1 MPIIDTSG
9 NNVFGSGSFQFIGTE
24 SDLLYRALIKPIREL
39 DRDTLFVKRFLK
51 EPQRQYELT
60 ADRIA
65 DLAETDDPA
74 TCRADL
80 LKYLKDHVG
89 FTVDLRHITD
99 RLSEASL
106 RKLIQLAVPL
116 WKKKGTTDGLLTIVR
131 LLTGRTPLY
140 IDWFQFRN
148 ILGESQIGED
158 QLGNDSWVIG
168 GEVTILDEFHSHL
181 RMMDDGTLDEQLLLD
196 LLGLFRPISE
206 RIEVALVDFIDRFD
220 HNTVLDRWTAGN
232 IFTSTASLD
241 VTAKEMIVA
250 AGKDAKPTIPRFPV
264 VANILNP
271 TASFKFKLQA
281 SNSNLVTTICD
292 ALDALNYIYVTI
304 NAINIIVGQSIAGV
318 DTVLITFP
326 HAGSPIPIVFGAY
339 YALRIETL
347 AITGGTRVRVYVD
360 SSKLIEVVS
369 ARTAAGTLQ
378 FASTQGGARVDNFEL
393 YSGTLRFAT
402 ISPTG
407 VVKTANFIA

>member
-1 MPIIDTSG
+1 MPIIDSSG
-9 NNVFGSGSFQFIGTE
+9 NTVHGSGSFQFIGTE
-24 SDLLYRALIKPIREL
+24 SDLLYRSLIKPIREL

-65 DLAETDDPA
+65 DLATTDDPA

-89 FTVDLRHITD
+89 FTVELRHITD

-106 RKLIQLAVPL
+106 RKLIKLAVPL

-148 ILGESQIGED
+148 ILGETQIGED
-158 QLGNDSWVIG
+158 QQGNDSWIIG

-181 RMMDDGTLDEQLLLD
+181 RLMDDGTLDEQLLLD

-220 HNTVLDRWTAGN
+220 HNIVLDRWVAGN
-232 IFTSTASLD
+232 NFAVLGTLD
-241 VTAKEMIVA
+241 TVNKEMVVA
-250 AGKDAKPTIPRFPV
+250 AGTDARPVIPRFPV
-264 VANILNP
+264 VANILQP

-281 SNSNLVTTICD
+281 SNSNLATLICD
-292 ALDALNYIYVTI
+292 ALNGNDFIYVTVTPV
-304 NAINIIVGQSIAGV
+304 NIVVGQEVAGV
-318 DTVLITFP
+318 DTVLVTFP
-326 HAGSPIPIVFGAY
+326 HAGSPVPVVPGAY
-339 YALRIETL
+339 YAMRIETL
-347 AITGGTRVRVYVD
+347 TVAGGTRIRVYID
-360 SSKLIEVVS
+360 SSLLIETVS
-369 ARTAAGTLQ
+369 TRPAAGTLQ
-378 FASTQGGARVDNFEL
+378 FLSTQGGARIDNFEL
-393 YSGTLRFAT
+393 FTGQLRFAT

-407 VVKTANFIA
+407 VVKTPNFIA